1 MEFDI
6 KPYVV
11 KDCSSYFDN
20 MIQQVR
26 SVKDGVG
33 RVRRNISINSAST
46 ANIRTSLRNS
56 QNNMEALIEKLA
68 SLENGLDVAVDL
80 YLSCERNIL
89 GQQNNNT
96 NSSSGRKGLSGW
108 WSNFKEW
115 ASTGVW
121 DDPDKAARIKRDK
134 AMAKELRD
142 LLKSER
148 FSKKTWKKASVEE
161 RKQILTELFAEMQ
174 RIYGIELTDI
184 TIQPIEA
191 EPGYITYGYYMDYN
205 KSMCIN
211 EDLLADA
218 GNYKQ
223 IMDTMAHEM
232 RHGYQHAVVENPDA
246 FQVDP
251 GTVTEWRNNIQ
262 NYKRIETDGFKAYR
276 DQPIERDARK
286 FAGWVV

>member
-11 KDCSSYFDN
+11 KDCSSNFDN

-56 QNNMEALIEKLA
+56 QNNMEALIEKLS

-161 RKQILTELFAEMQ
+161 RKQILTELFEKMQ
-174 RIYGIELTDI
+174 EIYGIELTGI
-184 TIQPIEA
+184 TIKPIKA
-191 EPGYITYGYYMDYN
+191 EKGFTYGYYTDYN
-205 KSMCIN
+205 RAICIN
-211 EDLLADA
+211 EDLLKNAR
-218 GNYKQ
+218 NYK
-223 IMDTMAHEM
+223 DTIDTLAHEM
-232 RHGYQHAVVENPDA
+232 RHGYQHEVVRNPDA
-246 FQVDP
+246 FQVDEN
-251 GTVTEWRNNIQ
+251 TVTEWRDNFQ
-262 NYKRIETDGFKAYR
+262 DYKTPEDDGDDAYTY
-276 DQPIERDARK
+276 QPVEVDARR
-286 FAGWVV
+286 FASWVV

>member
-11 KDCSSYFDN
+11 KDCSSNFDN

-148 FSKKTWKKASVEE
+148 FSKKTWKKKCKTECDKHTDFDSFKHTLSVACPVIVGDDRCNTIVKSKHRHEE
-161 RKQILTELFAEMQ
+161 
-174 RIYGIELTDI
+174 
-184 TIQPIEA
+184 
-191 EPGYITYGYYMDYN
+191 
-205 KSMCIN
+205 
-211 EDLLADA
+211 
-218 GNYKQ
+218 
-223 IMDTMAHEM
+223 
-232 RHGYQHAVVENPDA
+232 
-246 FQVDP
+246 
-251 GTVTEWRNNIQ
+251 
-262 NYKRIETDGFKAYR
+262 KAL
-276 DQPIERDARK
+276 
-286 FAGWVV
+286 